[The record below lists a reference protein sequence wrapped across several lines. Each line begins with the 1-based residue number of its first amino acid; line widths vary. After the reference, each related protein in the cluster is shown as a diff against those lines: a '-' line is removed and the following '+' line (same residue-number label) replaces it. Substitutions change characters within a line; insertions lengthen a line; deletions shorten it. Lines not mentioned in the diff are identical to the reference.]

1 MSARSRWKGTI
12 MRLLVA
18 INRVCYGSCLLAIIA
33 GAFLA
38 VYSIWTEHHDVGWK
52 GVATAAVLI
61 FAAVLVLATN
71 AIIGSKVMEEG
82 GGLSD
87 LVPGTGGKPSAQSFP
102 LAVPRTV
109 PKREHAERKVSEE
122 REGPDLSEH
131 TPS

>member
-1 MSARSRWKGTI
+1 
-12 MRLLVA
+12 MRILVA

-71 AIIGSKVMEEG
+71 GIIGNKVMEEG
-82 GGLSD
+82 GGVSNFT
-87 LVPGTGGKPSAQSFP
+87 PPKRGRPATAEGTAASP
-102 LAVPRTV
+102 LAERRQEP
-109 PKREHAERKVSEE
+109 AEDDSSDV
-122 REGPDLSEH
+122 
-131 TPS
+131 